1 MLIKIRDKDTL
12 KSFQIE
18 YLYLLN
24 MSFIDQHTNDPLI
37 LCCIIVFIIAVMVQL
52 YYALFIFYKLA
63 LYKVLKPN
71 KSPELP
77 ISVIIAARNERKAL
91 DKNLCSILKQEYPK
105 FEVIVVNNNSVDD
118 SNEVL
123 KAYQNN
129 FKNLQIVSLNS
140 PKHITKGK
148 KLPLTLGIKAAKYE
162 HLVFTD
168 ADCVPSSS
176 QWLNKMA
183 QKFEE
188 GNEIVLGYGP
198 YKKTKTLVNK
208 IIRFDTAWIG
218 INYFAFALKG
228 TPYMGVGRNIA
239 YTKTAYHQVNGFKSH
254 YAIPSG
260 DDDLFIQEASKKAS
274 LCIQIDSESFCE
286 SDAKETWSDWINQ
299 KSRHYTTSVRYRFIK
314 KVMLATYPITLIAA
328 WFSFVSLMI
337 LGSFPLLY
345 TTAIVSATFIKWWI
359 QRKCLD
365 KIKEQKFAL
374 FFPIWDLF
382 YALLIPI
389 IYFLAKNKRNKDW

>member
-1 MLIKIRDKDTL
+1 
-12 KSFQIE
+12 
-18 YLYLLN
+18 
-24 MSFIDQHTNDPLI
+24 MSFINQHTNDPLI
-37 LCCIIVFIIAVMVQL
+37 LCCIIVFIVAVMVQL
-52 YYALFIFYKLA
+52 YYTLFIFYKLA

-71 KSPELP
+71 TPPELP

-91 DKNLCSILKQEYPK
+91 DKNLCSILKQDYPQ

-123 KAYQNN
+123 KEYQNK
-129 FKNLQIVSLNS
+129 FKNLKIVPLHS

-168 ADCVPSSS
+168 ADYTPSSN
-176 QWLNKMA
+176 QWLNRMA

-198 YKKTKTLVNK
+198 HKKTKTWVNK

-218 INYFAFALKG
+218 INYFAFALKSI
-228 TPYMGVGRNIA
+228 PYMGVGRNLA
-239 YTKTAYHQVNGFKSH
+239 YTKTAYHRVNGFKSH
-254 YAIPSG
+254 YALPSG
-260 DDDLFIQEASKKAS
+260 DDDLFIQEASKQAS
-274 LCIQIDSESFCE
+274 LCIQVDAKSFCE
-286 SDAKETWSDWINQ
+286 SEAKETWTDWINQ
-299 KSRHYTTSVRYRFIK
+299 KSRHYTTSVKYRFIK
-314 KVMLATYPITLIAA
+314 KVLLATYPITLITA

-337 LGSFPLLY
+337 LGSCPLLY
-345 TTAIVSATFIKWWI
+345 TLAIVSVTLIKWWI
-359 QRKCLD
+359 QGKCLD
-365 KIKEQKFAL
+365 KIKERKFAL
-374 FFPIWDLF
+374 FFPFWDLF

>member
-1 MLIKIRDKDTL
+1 
-12 KSFQIE
+12 
-18 YLYLLN
+18 

-37 LCCIIVFIIAVMVQL
+37 LCCIIVFIVAVVVQL
-52 YYALFIFYKLA
+52 YYTLFIFYKLA

-71 KSPELP
+71 KTAELP
-77 ISVIIAARNERKAL
+77 ISVIIAARNESKAL
-91 DKNLCSILKQEYPK
+91 DKNLCSILKQEYPQ

-123 KAYQNN
+123 KEYQNK
-129 FKNLQIVSLNS
+129 FKNLKIVPLHS

-168 ADCVPSSS
+168 ADCIPSSN

-198 YKKTKTLVNK
+198 HKKTKTWVNK

-218 INYFAFALKG
+218 INYFSFALKAI
-228 TPYMGVGRNIA
+228 PYMGVGRNLA
-239 YTKTAYHQVNGFKSH
+239 YTKTAYHRVNGFKSH
-254 YAIPSG
+254 YALPSG
-260 DDDLFIQEASKKAS
+260 DDDLFIQEASKQAS
-274 LCIQIDSESFCE
+274 LDIQVEEESFCE
-286 SDAKETWSDWINQ
+286 SDAKETWSDWLNQ
-299 KSRHYTTSVRYRFIK
+299 KSRHYTTSVKYRFIK
-314 KVMLATYPITLIAA
+314 KVLLATYPITLIAA

-337 LGSFPLLY
+337 LGNLPLLY
-345 TTAIVSATFIKWWI
+345 IIAIVLVTFVKWWI
-359 QRKCLD
+359 QGKCLN
-365 KIKEQKFAL
+365 KIKERKYAL

-382 YALLIPI
+382 YAFFIPI
-389 IYFLAKNKRNKDW
+389 IYFMAKNKRNKHW